1 MTSAPFLIQHI
12 HHLAEAFYLLGDKA
26 LCAVYFEGGKIR
38 KPNLDLI
45 CSEIFLFFSCE
56 LFSVIFIKQHVSSDI
71 SDWK

>member
-12 HHLAEAFYLLGDKA
+12 HHLAEAFCLLGDKA

-45 CSEIFLFFSCE
+45 RSEIFLFM
-56 LFSVIFIKQHVSSDI
+56 
-71 SDWK
+71 